1 MNLRTPAIYGFVI
14 LGSLAA
20 VAFLG
25 ITRLSETFSGDQ
37 AMFTVFALA
46 IADGA
51 VLYRDI
57 WDVKQ
62 PGIFLF
68 YLAGGT
74 LFGFSEL
81 GIHVFE
87 LVFWLLFSVVLIRGL
102 NWYFRYWPLA
112 AATPLFTVGVY
123 YFAADSWRMTQVE
136 TLVGAPI
143 LYTVLVLLSAVHRSP
158 GRGSPPMFFLGG
170 LFCGAVILFKSA
182 YLIVVV
188 SIFAFLLLYYFRRLQ
203 TAPFTECFLAAAIF
217 AAGAALPLLVTLVYF
232 ACHDTLPEL
241 FYVTFLYPG
250 ESVSMFSGWHR
261 MRFLRLGLVWFFW
274 NFLPIIV
281 LGSIALVAGSARL
294 LAVQR
299 THGNAR
305 ASRLMPA
312 TRSGLFSVTLVLW
325 MVVGSVA
332 VLLQAA
338 SWWGY
343 HLMLFFIPLGLL
355 GVKGVE
361 HIWDAVISLSGR
373 TSRPRLAVAVAVVAI
388 LTFFAFTQLDNSL
401 EMAKRAADRKGIKVF
416 RPGFFQPAGD
426 RIAKYEQVRQAL
438 AALPMAENESP
449 DIFACANPL
458 YYYLADT
465 YPRIASN
472 GWSPEFFP
480 PRQWRRLEKDLAE
493 GMPKFIVIDRPCKKL
508 ISINS
513 VATLELL
520 SDSYTEITVPDKSLW
535 YIRKDAASNGL
546 DDGLNIYR

>member
-1 MNLRTPAIYGFVI
+1 MNLRTPAISGIVI
-14 LGSLAA
+14 LGSLA
-20 VAFLG
+20 VVTFLG

-51 VLYRDI
+51 VLYRDV

-68 YLAGGT
+68 YLAGGQ
-74 LFGFSEL
+74 LFGFSEF
-81 GIHVFE
+81 GIHLFE
-87 LVFWLLFSVVLIRGL
+87 LFYWLLFSVVLIRGSS
-102 NWYFRYWPLA
+102 WYFRYWPLA
-112 AATPLFTVGVY
+112 AAAPLFTVGTY
-123 YFAADSWRMTQVE
+123 YFAIDSWRMTQVE

-143 LYTVLVLLSAVHRSP
+143 LYTVLLLLSAVHRPP
-158 GRGSPPMFFLGG
+158 GMASRAMFFLAG

-188 SIFAFLLLYYFRRLQ
+188 SIFAFLLLYYLRRLQ
-203 TAPFTECFLAAAIF
+203 TAPFTECFLAAGIF

-261 MRFLRLGLVWFFW
+261 MRFLRLGLIWFFW

-281 LGSIALVAGSARL
+281 LGSIALVAGSFRL
-294 LAVQR
+294 LAGPRIQGA
-299 THGNAR
+299 TSAYW
-305 ASRLMPA
+305 RLPA
-312 TRSGLFSVTLVLW
+312 TRSGLFSATLILW
-325 MVVGSVA
+325 MAVGSVA

-343 HLMLFFIPLGLL
+343 HLMLFYIPLGLL
-355 GVKGVE
+355 AVKGVE
-361 HIWDAVISLSGR
+361 QICDAVISLSGR
-373 TSRPRLAVAVAVVAI
+373 TSRPRSAVAVAVVAF
-388 LTFFAFTQLDNSL
+388 LSFFALSQPDNSI
-401 EMAKRAADRKGIKVF
+401 EMAKRVADRKGIKVF
-416 RPGFFQPAGD
+416 RPEFFQPAGD
-426 RIAKYEQVRQAL
+426 RIEKYDQIREAL
-438 AALPMAENESP
+438 AALPPVENESL

-480 PRQWRRLEKDLAE
+480 PRQWRRLEKDLTE
-493 GMPKFIVIDRPCKKL
+493 GMPTFIVIDRPCKKL

-520 SDSYTEITVPDKSLW
+520 SESYTEITVPDKSLW
-535 YIRKDAASNGL
+535 YMRKDAASSDL
-546 DDGLNIYR
+546 DDGPNIFR